1 MYISSLDSAS
11 GIAIHDRKLLSP
23 AKLGPYALDNR
34 VVMAPLTRSRASAG
48 GVPRAMNVEYYAQR
62 ATAGLIISEAT
73 QISPEGV
80 GYPGTP
86 GIHSDEQIRGW
97 RRVTD
102 AVHAAGGRIILQ
114 LWHVGRISHPSLQPG
129 GALPVAPSAIRP
141 NGDAFTADGLQPFVT
156 PRALETFEIPGIV
169 DDFRQAAEN
178 AKQAG
183 FDGVEVHAAN
193 GYLLD
198 QFLRDGSNHRT
209 DVYGGPIENRARLLL
224 DVIDAVT
231 TVWNADQ
238 IGVRLSPINSFNDIT
253 DSDPDATFGY
263 VARQLNGYGLAYLH
277 VVETDMTGVAS
288 AQTFDKRKLRN
299 AFRGTYIAN
308 GGYDKARATEAIA
321 NGHADFVAFGI
332 PFIANPDLVERFA
345 LNARLT
351 EPDQATFYGGDERGY
366 IDYPFLEEA
375 AAAFAA

>member
-11 GIAIHDRKLLSP
+11 GAAVNDRDLLGP

-34 VVMAPLTRSRASAG
+34 VIMAPLTRNRAG
-48 GVPRAMNVEYYAQR
+48 DGNVPRAMNVEYYVQR
-62 ATAGLIISEAT
+62 ATAGLIVTEGT

-86 GIHSDEQIRGW
+86 GIHSAEQIKGW

-102 AVHAAGGRIILQ
+102 AVHAAGGRIFLQ
-114 LWHVGRISHPSLQPG
+114 LWHVGRVSHPSLQPG

-141 NGDAFTADGLQPFVT
+141 AGDTFTADGLQPFET
-156 PRALETFEIPGIV
+156 PRALELAEIPGIV
-169 DDFRQAAEN
+169 EDYRQAAEN
-178 AKQAG
+178 AKEAG

-198 QFLRDGSNHRT
+198 QFLRDGTNHRA
-209 DVYGGPIENRARLLL
+209 DEYGGPVENRARLLL
-224 DVIDAVT
+224 DVLDAVT

-238 IGVRLSPINSFNDIT
+238 VGVRLSPINSFNDIA

-263 VARQLNGYGLAYLH
+263 IARQLNAYGLAYLH
-277 VVETDMTGVAS
+277 VVETDMTGAAS
-288 AQTFDKRKLRN
+288 TQQFDKRKLRT

-308 GGYDKARATEAIA
+308 GGYDKAHAVDAIR
-321 NGHADFVAFGI
+321 NGDADFVAFGA
-332 PFIANPDLVERFA
+332 PFISNPDLVERFA
-345 LNARLT
+345 LNAPLT
-351 EPDQATFYGGDERGY
+351 EPDRETFYGGDERGY
-366 IDYPFLEEA
+366 IDYPFLDEA
-375 AAAFAA
+375 ASAFAA

>member
-1 MYISSLDSAS
+1 
-11 GIAIHDRKLLSP
+11 
-23 AKLGPYALDNR
+23 
-34 VVMAPLTRSRASAG
+34 
-48 GVPRAMNVEYYAQR
+48 
-62 ATAGLIISEAT
+62 
-73 QISPEGV
+73 
-80 GYPGTP
+80 
-86 GIHSDEQIRGW
+86 
-97 RRVTD
+97 
-102 AVHAAGGRIILQ
+102 
-114 LWHVGRISHPSLQPG
+114 
-129 GALPVAPSAIRP
+129 
-141 NGDAFTADGLQPFVT
+141 VT
-156 PRALETFEIPGIV
+156 PRALETIEIPGIV

-209 DVYGGPIENRARLLL
+209 DAYGGPVENRARLLL

-231 TVWNADQ
+231 TVWSADQ
-238 IGVRLSPINSFNDIT
+238 VGVRLSPINSFNDIA

-263 VARQLNGYGLAYLH
+263 VARQLKGYGLAYLH
-277 VVETDMTGVAS
+277 VVETDMTGAAS
-288 AQTFDKRKLRN
+288 AQTFDRRKLRN

-308 GGYDKARATEAIA
+308 GGYDKARAKEAIA
-321 NGHADFVAFGI
+321 NGDADFVAFGI

-345 LNARLT
+345 LNAPLT

>member
-11 GIAIHDRKLLSP
+11 GTTIHDRKLLSP

-34 VVMAPLTRSRASAG
+34 VVMAPLTRSRAGDG

-86 GIHSDEQIRGW
+86 GIHSNDQIKGW

-102 AVHAAGGRIILQ
+102 AVHAAGGRIVLQ

-129 GALPVAPSAIRP
+129 GARPVAPSAIRP
-141 NGDAFTADGLQPFVT
+141 EGDAFTADGLQPFVT
-156 PRALETFEIPGIV
+156 PRALELYEIPGIV
-169 DDFRQAAEN
+169 EDYRQAAEN
-178 AKQAG
+178 AKEAG
-183 FDGVEVHAAN
+183 FDGIEVHAAN

-198 QFLRDGSNHRT
+198 QFLRDGTNHRT
-209 DVYGGPIENRARLLL
+209 DEYGGPVENRARLLL
-224 DVIDAVT
+224 DVMDAVT

-238 IGVRLSPINSFNDIT
+238 VGVRLSPINTFNDMT

-263 VARQLNGYGLAYLH
+263 VARQLNAYGLAYLH
-277 VVETDMTGVAS
+277 VVESDMTGAAS
-288 AQTFDKRKLRN
+288 TQTFDKRKLRN

-345 LNARLT
+345 LDAPLT
-351 EPDQATFYGGDERGY
+351 ESDQATFYGGDERGY

>member
-11 GIAIHDRKLLSP
+11 GTTIHDRKLLSP

-34 VVMAPLTRSRASAG
+34 MVMAPLTRSRAGDG

-102 AVHAAGGRIILQ
+102 AVHAAGGRIVLQ

-129 GALPVAPSAIRP
+129 GARPVAPSAIRP
-141 NGDAFTADGLQPFVT
+141 EGDAFTADGLQPFVT
-156 PRALETFEIPGIV
+156 PRALEFYEIPGIV
-169 DDFRQAAEN
+169 EDYRQAAEN
-178 AKQAG
+178 AKEAG
-183 FDGVEVHAAN
+183 FDGIEVHAAN

-198 QFLRDGSNHRT
+198 QFLRDGTNHRT
-209 DVYGGPIENRARLLL
+209 DEYGGPVENRAQLLL
-224 DVIDAVT
+224 DVMDAVT

-238 IGVRLSPINSFNDIT
+238 VGVRLSPINTFNDMT

-263 VARQLNGYGLAYLH
+263 VARQLNAYGLAYLH
-277 VVETDMTGVAS
+277 VVESDMTGAAS
-288 AQTFDKRKLRN
+288 TQTFDKRKLRN

-321 NGHADFVAFGI
+321 NGAADFVAFGI

-345 LNARLT
+345 LDAPLT